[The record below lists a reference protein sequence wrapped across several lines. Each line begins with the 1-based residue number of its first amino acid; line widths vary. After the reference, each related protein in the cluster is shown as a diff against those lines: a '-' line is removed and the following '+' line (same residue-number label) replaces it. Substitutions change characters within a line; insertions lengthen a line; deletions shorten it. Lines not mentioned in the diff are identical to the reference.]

1 MKIIQIP
8 VTAEPESIRWGEIE
22 LFRRRFN
29 ILWDNLQDLK
39 IGRLSGGFFRQANG
53 RYIGGFELPNSY
65 RLKGLYVDFR
75 HFYLNNEPTNF
86 EKFTNYLRDEL
97 TESKIFHQFIKNEKK
112 RSRSDFLENGWFDYN
127 GERISA
133 EKFLD
138 VFFNVEIFHSNRGRN
153 KKTWKTETLLEWM
166 NVFSDDTAKSMLF
179 MAVYDSILKI
189 KDINW
194 VVMEFSKNNLNLRIP
209 EIESWPKT
217 DNQQQNKHGAR

>member
-8 VTAEPESIRWGEIE
+8 ATAQPESIRWGEIE

-29 ILWDNLQDLK
+29 ILWENLQDLK
-39 IGRLSGGFFRQANG
+39 LGQLSGSFLRQSDG
-53 RYIGGFELPNSY
+53 RYVGGFELPSSY

-86 EKFTNYLRDEL
+86 GQFTNYLMNEL
-97 TESKIFHQFIKNEKK
+97 TDSKIFHQFMKNEKK
-112 RSRSDFLENGWFDYN
+112 RSRSDFLEDGWFEHN
-127 GERISA
+127 GEKISS

-138 VFFNVEIFHSNRGRN
+138 VWFNVEIFHSNRGRDER
-153 KKTWKTETLLEWM
+153 TWKTEALLEWM

-179 MAVYDSILKI
+179 MVVYDSILKI

-194 VVMEFSKNNLNLRIP
+194 VVMEFSKSNLNLRIP
-209 EIESWPKT
+209 EIEFWPKT
-217 DNQQQNKHGAR
+217 ENHQKNKNEVR